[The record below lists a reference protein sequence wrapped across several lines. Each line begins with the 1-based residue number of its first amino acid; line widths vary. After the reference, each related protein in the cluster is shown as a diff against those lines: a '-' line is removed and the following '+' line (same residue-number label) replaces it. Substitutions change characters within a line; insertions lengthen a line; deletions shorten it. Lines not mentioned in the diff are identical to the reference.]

1 MKFFSLIITL
11 SFFLLTLGV
20 TRAAPLQEQ
29 VEKETAKREQMLAPL
44 QEAFAMSKKLVSDG
58 QSAQGCELLEKAYAA
73 LPETLRETPLALDVK
88 KTLAKLQAALAEAAA
103 EKNHWP
109 EARRRALASL
119 QYDPQSEKAL
129 TQLQQAD
136 EVLRRGTAGGEEVN
150 PALTTTF
157 FDRLSSVRS
166 GLEEAKALRETG
178 QLQKAEERYEDVLQ
192 ADPFNQVATEGIKK
206 IYQERGLV
214 AEKARDLS
222 NLERRREVREAWN
235 NIYPKNSSATGGIVV
250 SGALTAS
257 PSYALEQKMQKT
269 VIPQVDFSGADLET
283 IRRALISLS
292 RTYDSDAG
300 KGGVNFVVS
309 TDVANPQPVTL
320 KLRQTTLA
328 EIVRYI
334 AQIAGVKARIT
345 DIGVT
350 FGPLVEKRPELN
362 SQNFTVSPSFFKGAD
377 DKDQG
382 VTGGTLRGA
391 APTGGA
397 GATDVLAGQN
407 EQKKLMALGVQFPA
421 GAYAVYNQKTSQLKV
436 VNNQEMLDMI
446 GQLISAAEEQTLLI
460 QVGVRLVEIN
470 QLDLDSITV
479 NSALGGSGINLLSPI
494 PVGLSTSTGS
504 GTNQQVYGSG
514 VGGGTPQASNQRGV
528 NAQLN
533 QIQGVGLL
541 PNNTLQSFLQKG
553 VLAGTNQTS
562 SYALNTMDLGGTI
575 LNGMQFRTL
584 ITAVSQK
591 TSANVLANPS
601 IILKRGQKGVIE
613 VIQEFKYVKEYSD
626 PQSSISQFTPQNS
639 IPFGNSAALVQT
651 EAVPGPE
658 TVIGSFPSQIS
669 DAVPIGVKMGVKPDV
684 TGDNSRVL
692 LELEPSFIDFEGFI
706 NYGTLI
712 QSAYSVRY
720 YSNSVTIMTNII
732 NQPVF
737 IRRDLTLPAVE
748 VSDGYTLL
756 LGGLLRED
764 IQKIDEKVPI
774 LGDIP
779 IFGRAF
785 QGKTEQ
791 AVKKNTLIFVTPRI
805 LDVSGQ
811 PLNPTAGSPTT
822 TTASTSGPP

>member
-1 MKFFSLIITL
+1 MKILLFI
-11 SFFLLTLGV
+11 FLLCFGV
-20 TRAAPLQEQ
+20 SGTSVVRASTLQEQ
-29 VEKETAKREQMLAPL
+29 IEAETGKREQMLKPL
-44 QEAFAMSKKLVSDG
+44 IEAYGVSRKMVADG
-58 QSAQGCELLEKAYAA
+58 KSSEACEVLEKAYEA
-73 LPETLRETPLALDVK
+73 LPEVLRGAPLAMEVNR
-88 KTLAKLQAALAEAAA
+88 TLSKLQASLAEAAA
-103 EKNHWP
+103 QKNHWP

-119 QYDPQSEKAL
+119 QHDPKNEVAL
-129 TQLQQAD
+129 QQLQKSD
-136 EVLRRGTAGGEEVN
+136 EVLLRGASGTEAVN
-150 PALTTTF
+150 PALTTKF
-157 FDRLSSVRS
+157 FDRLTAVRS
-166 GLEEAKALRETG
+166 GLEEAQAFRETG
-178 QLQKAEERYEDVLQ
+178 QLAKAEKRYEDVLE
-192 ADPFNQVATEGIKK
+192 ADPFNQVATEGIQK
-206 IYQERGLV
+206 IYEERALV

-235 NIYPKNSSATGGIVV
+235 NIYPRSGATIGGIEIT
-250 SGALTAS
+250 GAMTAS
-257 PSYALEQKMQKT
+257 PAYALEKKLQKT
-269 VIPQVDFSGADLET
+269 VIPQVDFSAADLET

-292 RTYDSDAG
+292 RTYDPDTA

-320 KLRQTTLA
+320 RLRQASLA
-328 EIVRYI
+328 EVVRYI
-334 AQIAGVKARIT
+334 SQIAGVKARIT

-362 SQNFTVSPSFFKGAD
+362 SQNFTVSPSFFKGAGEKED
-377 DKDQG
+377 A
-382 VTGGTLRGA
+382 GTAAPRGA
-391 APTGGA
+391 GGGA
-397 GATDVLAGQN
+397 AATTSYSAGKN
-407 EQKKLMALGVQFPA
+407 EQKKLEDLGVVFPP

-436 VNNQEMLDMI
+436 VNNQEMLDLI

-470 QLDLDSITV
+470 QSDLDTITV
-479 NSALGGSGINLLSPI
+479 NSTLGGSGINLLSPV
-494 PVGLSTSTGS
+494 PAGLNPNSGGATPAAST
-504 GTNQQVYGSG
+504 
-514 VGGGTPQASNQRGV
+514 QRGV

-541 PNNTLQSFLQKG
+541 PNNTLQSFLQSG

-562 SYALNTMDLGGTI
+562 SYSLNTMDLGGTI
-575 LNGMQFRTL
+575 LNGMQLRTL

-591 TSANVLANPS
+591 NSANVLANPS

-613 VIQEFKYVKEYSD
+613 VTQEFKYVKEFSD
-626 PQSSISQFTPQNS
+626 PQSSIRTINS
-639 IPFGNSAALVQT
+639 TSTNQAAANNNLQG
-651 EAVPGPE
+651 VPGPE

-692 LELEPSFIDFEGFI
+692 LELEPSFVDFEGFI
-706 NYGTLI
+706 NYGTPI
-712 QSAYSVRY
+712 NSAYTQSY
-720 YSNSVTIMTNII
+720 FNTAVTIMTNNI

-774 LGDIP
+774 IGDIP

-791 AVKKNTLIFVTPRI
+791 AIKKNTLIFVTPRI

-822 TTASTSGPP
+822 ASASGPP

>member
-1 MKFFSLIITL
+1 MKI
-11 SFFLLTLGV
+11 FLLILSLCLGFSGQTV
-20 TRAAPLQEQ
+20 VGASTLQEQ
-29 VEKETAKREQMLAPL
+29 IEAETGKREQMLQPL
-44 QEAFAMSKKLVSDG
+44 KEAYGVSRKMVADG
-58 QSAQGCELLEKAYAA
+58 KSSEACELLEKAYEA
-73 LPETLRETPLALDVK
+73 LPMALRETPLAVEVNR
-88 KTLAKLQAALAEAAA
+88 TLSKLQATLAEVAAQQ
-103 EKNHWP
+103 NHWP
-109 EARRRALASL
+109 ETRRRALASL
-119 QYDPQSEKAL
+119 QHDPKNELAIL
-129 TQLQQAD
+129 QLQKSD
-136 EVLRRGTAGGEEVN
+136 EVLRRGVSGTESVN
-150 PALTTTF
+150 PALTTKF
-157 FDRLSSVRS
+157 FDRLTTVRN
-166 GLEEAKALRETG
+166 GLEEAQALRETG
-178 QLQKAEERYEDVLQ
+178 QLAKAEERYEDVLE
-192 ADPFNQVATEGIKK
+192 ADPFNQVATEGIQK
-206 IYQERGLV
+206 IYEERALV

-235 NIYPKNSSATGGIVV
+235 NIYPKSGAAVGGIEIT
-250 SGALTAS
+250 GAMTAS
-257 PSYALEQKMQKT
+257 PAYVLEKKLQKT

-292 RTYDSDAG
+292 RTYDPETA

-320 KLRQTTLA
+320 RLRQTSLA
-328 EIVRYI
+328 EVVRYI
-334 AQIAGVKARIT
+334 SQIAGVKARIT

-362 SQNFTVSPSFFKGAD
+362 SQNFTVSPSFFKGANGKED
-377 DKDQG
+377 AGTDAPRG
-382 VTGGTLRGA
+382 AGGGTA
-391 APTGGA
+391 ITGSDSA
-397 GATDVLAGQN
+397 GKN
-407 EQKKLMALGVQFPA
+407 EQKKLEDLGVVFPT

-479 NSALGGSGINLLSPI
+479 NSTLGGSGINLLSPV
-494 PVGLSTSTGS
+494 PAGLL
-504 GTNQQVYGSG
+504 TN
-514 VGGGTPQASNQRGV
+514 GGGATPSASTQRGV

-541 PNNTLQSFLQKG
+541 PNNTLQSFLQSG

-562 SYALNTMDLGGTI
+562 SYSLNTMDLGGTI

-591 TSANVLANPS
+591 NSANVLANPS

-613 VIQEFKYVKEYSD
+613 VAQEFKYVKEYSA
-626 PQSSISQFTPQNS
+626 PQSSIRTV
-639 IPFGNSAALVQT
+639 IPEGGGAINT
-651 EAVPGPE
+651 GIPGPE
-658 TVIGSFPSQIS
+658 TVIGSFPSEIS
-669 DAVPIGVKMGVKPDV
+669 DPVPIGVKMGVKPDV

-706 NYGTLI
+706 NYGTPI
-712 QSAYSVRY
+712 YSAFAASTYGVQ
-720 YSNSVTIMTNII
+720 TIILTNNI

-774 LGDIP
+774 IGDIP

-791 AVKKNTLIFVTPRI
+791 AIKKNTLIFVTPRI

-822 TTASTSGPP
+822 ASASGPP

>member
-1 MKFFSLIITL
+1 MKFFSLIVTL
-11 SFFLLTLGV
+11 CSFLLTLGA

-29 VEKETAKREQMLAPL
+29 VEKE
-44 QEAFAMSKKLVSDG
+44 AFAMSKRLVSDG
-58 QSAQGCELLEKAYAA
+58 QSAQGCELLEKAYSA

-88 KTLAKLQAALAEAAA
+88 KTLAKLQAVLAEAAA

-119 QYDPQSEKAL
+119 QYDPQNELAL
-129 TQLQQAD
+129 AQLQQAD

-157 FDRLSSVRS
+157 FDRLSSVRT
-166 GLEEAKALRETG
+166 GLEEAQALRETG

-235 NIYPKNSSATGGIVV
+235 NIYPKNSSAAGGIVV

-309 TDVANPQPVTL
+309 TDVESPQPVTL

-328 EIVRYI
+328 EVVRYI

-382 VTGGTLRGA
+382 VTGGALRGA
-391 APTGGA
+391 APAGGA
-397 GATDVLAGQN
+397 GAADVLAGQN

-460 QVGVRLVEIN
+460 QVGLRLVEIN
-470 QLDLDSITV
+470 QLDLDSITM
-479 NSALGGSGINLLSPI
+479 NSTLGGLPILSPV
-494 PVGLSTSTGS
+494 PVGLSTITGS
-504 GTNQQVYGSG
+504 GTTTKTNGSG
-514 VGGGTPQASNQRGV
+514 VGGGTPAASTQRGV

-541 PNNTLQSFLQKG
+541 PNNTLQSFLQQG
-553 VLAGTNQTS
+553 VLAGTNQTT

-575 LNGMQFRTL
+575 LNGMQFRTM

-591 TSANVLANPS
+591 NSANVLANPS

-613 VIQEFKYVKEYSD
+613 VTQEFKYVKEYSD
-626 PQSSISQFTPQNS
+626 PQSSIRTINTGGTGGATNS
-639 IPFGNSAALVQT
+639 VNVSANQS
-651 EAVPGPE
+651 VPGPE

-692 LELEPSFIDFEGFI
+692 LELEPSFVDFEGFI
-706 NYGTLI
+706 NYGTQI
-712 QSAYSVRY
+712 NSAYTLSY
-720 YSNSVTIMTNII
+720 FNTAVTIMTNTI

-764 IQKIDEKVPI
+764 IQKIDEKVPLI
-774 LGDIP
+774 GDIP

-791 AVKKNTLIFVTPRI
+791 AIKKNTLIFVTPRI

>member
-1 MKFFSLIITL
+1 MKTFLLIFSLC
-11 SFFLLTLGV
+11 LGV
-20 TRAAPLQEQ
+20 SGSSLVRASTVQEQ
-29 VEKETAKREQMLAPL
+29 IEAETGKREQMLQPL
-44 QEAFAMSKKLVSDG
+44 KEAFGVSRKMVADG
-58 QSAQGCELLEKAYAA
+58 KNSEACELLEKAYEA
-73 LPETLRETPLALDVK
+73 LPEVLRGSSLALEVNR
-88 KTLAKLQAALAEAAA
+88 TLSKLQASLAEAAA
-103 EKNHWP
+103 QQNHWP

-119 QYDPQSEKAL
+119 QHDPKNELAL
-129 TQLQQAD
+129 LQLKKSD
-136 EVLRRGTAGGEEVN
+136 EVLRRGASGTESVN
-150 PALTTTF
+150 PALTTKF
-157 FDRLSSVRS
+157 FDRLTAVRS
-166 GLEEAKALRETG
+166 GLEEAQALRETG
-178 QLQKAEERYEDVLQ
+178 QLAKAEERYEDVLEV
-192 ADPFNQVATEGIKK
+192 DPFNQVATQGIQK
-206 IYQERGLV
+206 IYEERALV

-235 NIYPKNSSATGGIVV
+235 NIYPKSGTTVGGIEIT
-250 SGALTAS
+250 GAMTAS
-257 PSYALEQKMQKT
+257 PAYALEKKMQKT

-292 RTYDSDAG
+292 RTYDPEAA

-309 TDVANPQPVTL
+309 TDITNSQPVSL
-320 KLRQTTLA
+320 RLRQTSLA
-328 EIVRYI
+328 EVVRYI
-334 AQIAGVKARIT
+334 SQIAGVKARIT

-350 FGPLVEKRPELN
+350 FGPLVEKSPELN

-377 DKDQG
+377 GKED
-382 VTGGTLRGA
+382 VGTTEPRGA
-391 APTGGA
+391 GGGSAAA
-397 GATDVLAGQN
+397 GSDGGGKN
-407 EQKKLMALGVQFPA
+407 EQKKLEDLGVVFPT

-436 VNNQEMLDMI
+436 VNNQEMLDLI

-479 NSALGGSGINLLSPI
+479 NSTLGGSGINLLSPV
-494 PVGLSTSTGS
+494 PAGLNSSSGGQTPAAST
-504 GTNQQVYGSG
+504 
-514 VGGGTPQASNQRGV
+514 QRGV

-541 PNNTLQSFLQKG
+541 PNNTLQSFLQAG

-562 SYALNTMDLGGTI
+562 SYSLNTMELGGTI
-575 LNGMQFRTL
+575 LNGMQLRTL
-584 ITAVSQK
+584 IQAVSQK
-591 TSANVLANPS
+591 NSANVLANPS

-613 VIQEFKYVKEYSD
+613 VTQEFKYVQEYSA
-626 PQSSISQFTPQNS
+626 PQSSIRTIQ
-639 IPFGNSAALVQT
+639 ALSTNAVIT
-651 EAVPGPE
+651 INLNNNTVPGPE

-669 DAVPIGVKMGVKPDV
+669 DPVPIGVKMGVKPDV

-706 NYGTLI
+706 NYGTQI
-712 QSAYSVRY
+712 NSAYTQTY
-720 YSNSVTIMTNII
+720 FNEAVTILTNNIQ
-732 NQPVF
+732 QPVF
-737 IRRDLTLPAVE
+737 IRRDLTLPSVE

-764 IQKIDEKVPI
+764 IQKIDEKVPLI
-774 LGDIP
+774 GDIP

-791 AVKKNTLIFVTPRI
+791 AIKKNTLIFVTPRI

-822 TTASTSGPP
+822 ASASGPP

>member
-1 MKFFSLIITL
+1 MKIFPIEITL
-11 SFFLLTLGV
+11 GLLLLISGV
-20 TRAAPLQEQ
+20 VRAAPLQEQ
-29 VEKETAKREQMLAPL
+29 VEMETAKREQMLVPL
-44 QEAFAMSKKLVSDG
+44 QAAFAASKKFVSDG
-58 QSAQGCELLEKAYAA
+58 QSSQGCEILEKAYAA
-73 LPETLRETPLALDVK
+73 LPETLRETPLASDVR
-88 KTLAKLQAALAEAAA
+88 KTLAKLQALLAQGAA

-109 EARRRALASL
+109 EARKRALASL
-119 QYDPQSEKAL
+119 QYEPQNEKAL

-136 EVLRRGTAGGEEVN
+136 EVLRRGTAGGDDIN
-150 PALTTTF
+150 PALTTKF
-157 FDRLSSVRS
+157 FDRLNVVRT
-166 GLEEAKALRETG
+166 GLEEAQALRETG
-178 QLQKAEERYEDVLQ
+178 QLQKSEERYEDVLQ

-235 NIYPKNSSATGGIVV
+235 NIYPKSSSVAGGIEVT
-250 SGALTAS
+250 GALTAS
-257 PSYALEQKMQKT
+257 PSYVLEQKMQKT

-283 IRRALISLS
+283 IRRALVSLS

-328 EIVRYI
+328 EVVRYI

-362 SQNFTVSPSFFKGAD
+362 SQNFTVSPSFFKGAE
-377 DKDQG
+377 DKEQG
-382 VTGGTLRGA
+382 VTGGALRGA
-391 APTGGA
+391 ASAGAVGGA
-397 GATDVLAGQN
+397 DVPTGQN
-407 EQKKLMALGVQFPA
+407 EQKKLMALGVQFPL

-446 GQLISAAEEQTLLI
+446 GMLISAAEEQTLLI

-470 QLDLDSITV
+470 QLDLDSITA
-479 NSALGGSGINLLSPI
+479 NSTFGGNGPSLLSAVPA
-494 PVGLSTSTGS
+494 GLNPASS
-504 GTNQQVYGSG
+504 
-514 VGGGTPQASNQRGV
+514 GGTPSASQQRGV

-553 VLAGTNQTS
+553 VLAGTNQTT
-562 SYALNTMDLGGTI
+562 SYSLNTMDFGGTI
-575 LNGMQFRTL
+575 FDSFTFSTL
-584 ITAVSQK
+584 ITAISQK
-591 TSANVLANPS
+591 NSANVLANPS

-613 VIQEFKYVKEYSD
+613 VAQEFKYVKEYSD
-626 PQSSISQFTPQNS
+626 PQSSIRTIQPTNTTGS
-639 IPFGNSAALVQT
+639 INVT
-651 EAVPGPE
+651 AVPGPE

-669 DAVPIGVKMGVKPDV
+669 DPVPIGVKMGVKPDV

-692 LELEPSFIDFEGFI
+692 LELEPSFVDFEGFI
-706 NYGTLI
+706 NYGVNIYSSYTQTYYNTTELLI
-712 QSAYSVRY
+712 
-720 YSNSVTIMTNII
+720 TNNIQ
-732 NQPVF
+732 QPVF

-748 VSDGYTLL
+748 VTDGYTLL

-774 LGDIP
+774 IGDIP

-791 AVKKNTLIFVTPRI
+791 SIKKNTLIFVTPRI

-811 PLNPTAGSPTT
+811 PLNPTAGSPAT

>member
-11 SFFLLTLGV
+11 SSFLLTLGV

-44 QEAFAMSKKLVSDG
+44 QEAFAMSKRLVSDG

-88 KTLAKLQAALAEAAA
+88 KTLAKLQAVLAEAAA

-119 QYDPQSEKAL
+119 QYDPQSEVAL

-157 FDRLSSVRS
+157 FDRLSSVRT
-166 GLEEAKALRETG
+166 GLEEAQALRETG

-235 NIYPKNSSATGGIVV
+235 NIYPKNSSAAGGIVV

-309 TDVANPQPVTL
+309 TDVESPQPVTL

-328 EIVRYI
+328 EVVRYI

-377 DKDQG
+377 DKEQG

-391 APTGGA
+391 APAGGA

-470 QLDLDSITV
+470 QLDMDSITV
-479 NSALGGSGINLLSPI
+479 NSTFGGNGPNLLSAVPA
-494 PVGLSTSTGS
+494 GLNPASDGST
-504 GTNQQVYGSG
+504 
-514 VGGGTPQASNQRGV
+514 PAASQQRGV
-528 NAQLN
+528 NGQLN

-541 PNNTLQSFLQKG
+541 PNNTLQSFLKQG
-553 VLAGTNQTS
+553 VLAGTNQTT

-575 LNGMQFRTL
+575 LNGMQFRTM

-601 IILKRGQKGVIE
+601 IVLKRGQKGVIE
-613 VIQEFKYVKEYSD
+613 VTQEFKYVKEYSD
-626 PQSSISQFTPQNS
+626 PQSSIRTVIPAGGGAVNS
-639 IPFGNSAALVQT
+639 GI
-651 EAVPGPE
+651 PGPE
-658 TVIGSFPSQIS
+658 TVIASFPSQIS

-706 NYGTLI
+706 NYGTQIFSAFAASTYGRQILI
-712 QSAYSVRY
+712 L
-720 YSNSVTIMTNII
+720 TNNI

-779 IFGRAF
+779 IFGRGF

-791 AVKKNTLIFVTPRI
+791 AIKKNTLIFVTPRI

>member
-1 MKFFSLIITL
+1 MKFFSLIVTL
-11 SFFLLTLGV
+11 SCFLLTLGA

-44 QEAFAMSKKLVSDG
+44 QEAFVMSKRLVSDG
-58 QSAQGCELLEKAYAA
+58 QSAQGCDRLEKAYAA

-88 KTLAKLQAALAEAAA
+88 KTLAKLQAVLAEAAA

-109 EARRRALASL
+109 EARRRSLASL
-119 QYDPQSEKAL
+119 QYDPQNGLAL
-129 TQLQQAD
+129 AQLQQAD

-157 FDRLSSVRS
+157 FDRLSSVRT

-235 NIYPKNSSATGGIVV
+235 NIYPKNSSAAGGIVV

-292 RTYDSDAG
+292 RTYDSDAS

-309 TDVANPQPVTL
+309 TDVESPQPVTL

-328 EIVRYI
+328 EVVRYI

-377 DKDQG
+377 DKEQG
-382 VTGGTLRGA
+382 VAGGTLRGA
-391 APTGGA
+391 APAGGA
-397 GATDVLAGQN
+397 GATDALAGQN

-460 QVGVRLVEIN
+460 QVGLRLVEIN
-470 QLDLDSITV
+470 QLDLDSITM
-479 NSALGGSGINLLSPI
+479 NSTLGGLPILSPV
-494 PVGLSTSTGS
+494 PVGLSTVGQS
-504 GTNQQVYGSG
+504 GKTNGSG
-514 VGGGTPQASNQRGV
+514 VGGGTPTASSQRGV

-541 PNNTLQSFLQKG
+541 PNNTLQSFLQQG
-553 VLAGTNQTS
+553 VLAGTNQTT

-575 LNGMQFRTL
+575 LNGMQFRTM

-613 VIQEFKYVKEYSD
+613 VTQEFKYVKEYSD
-626 PQSSISQFTPQNS
+626 PQSSIRTINTGGGGGASNS
-639 IPFGNSAALVQT
+639 VTVSANQS
-651 EAVPGPE
+651 VPGPE

-692 LELEPSFIDFEGFI
+692 LELEPSFVDFEGFI
-706 NYGTLI
+706 NYGTQI
-712 QSAYSVRY
+712 NSAYTQSY
-720 YSNSVTIMTNII
+720 FQIPVTIMTNII

-774 LGDIP
+774 IGDIP

-791 AVKKNTLIFVTPRI
+791 AIKKNTLIFVTPRI

-822 TTASTSGPP
+822 ASASGPP

>member
-1 MKFFSLIITL
+1 MKTFLLIFSLC
-11 SFFLLTLGV
+11 LGV
-20 TRAAPLQEQ
+20 SGDSLVRAGTVQEQ
-29 VEKETAKREQMLAPL
+29 IEAETGKREQMLQPL
-44 QEAFAMSKKLVSDG
+44 KEAYGVSRKMVADG
-58 QSAQGCELLEKAYAA
+58 KNSEACELLEKAYEA
-73 LPETLRETPLALDVK
+73 LPEVLRGSSLALEVNR
-88 KTLAKLQAALAEAAA
+88 TLSKLQASLAEVAAQQ
-103 EKNHWP
+103 NHWP

-119 QYDPQSEKAL
+119 QHDPKNELAL
-129 TQLQQAD
+129 LQLKKSD
-136 EVLRRGTAGGEEVN
+136 EVLRRGASGTESVN
-150 PALTTTF
+150 PALTTKF
-157 FDRLSSVRS
+157 FDRLTAVRS
-166 GLEEAKALRETG
+166 GLEEAQALRETG
-178 QLQKAEERYEDVLQ
+178 QLGKAEERYEDVLE
-192 ADPFNQVATEGIKK
+192 ADPFNQVATEGIQK
-206 IYQERGLV
+206 IYEERALV

-222 NLERRREVREAWN
+222 NLERKREVREAWN
-235 NIYPKNSSATGGIVV
+235 NIYPKSGTTVGGIEIT
-250 SGALTAS
+250 GAMTAS
-257 PSYALEQKMQKT
+257 PAYALEKKLQKT

-292 RTYDSDAG
+292 RTYDPEAA

-320 KLRQTTLA
+320 RLRQTSLA
-328 EIVRYI
+328 EVVRYI
-334 AQIAGVKARIT
+334 SQIAGVKARIT

-350 FGPLVEKRPELN
+350 FGPLVEKSPELN

-377 DKDQG
+377 GKED
-382 VTGGTLRGA
+382 VGTAEPRGA
-391 APTGGA
+391 AGSSAAAGSDGG
-397 GATDVLAGQN
+397 GKN
-407 EQKKLMALGVQFPA
+407 EQKKLEDLGVVFPT

-436 VNNQEMLDMI
+436 VNNQEMLDLI

-470 QLDLDSITV
+470 QSDLDTITV
-479 NSALGGSGINLLSPI
+479 NSTLGGSGINLLSPV
-494 PVGLSTSTGS
+494 PAGLNSSSGGSTPSAST
-504 GTNQQVYGSG
+504 
-514 VGGGTPQASNQRGV
+514 QRGV

-541 PNNTLQSFLQKG
+541 PNNTLQSFLQSG

-562 SYALNTMDLGGTI
+562 SYALNTMELGGTI
-575 LNGMQFRTL
+575 LNGMQLRTL
-584 ITAVSQK
+584 IQAVSQK
-591 TSANVLANPS
+591 NSANVLANPS

-613 VIQEFKYVKEYSD
+613 VVQEFKYVKEYSD
-626 PQSSISQFTPQNS
+626 PQSSIRTIQSTSTNQ
-639 IPFGNSAALVQT
+639 SAGFLT
-651 EAVPGPE
+651 SVPGPE

-669 DAVPIGVKMGVKPDV
+669 DPVPIGVKMGVKPDV

-706 NYGTLI
+706 NYGTVI
-712 QSAYSVRY
+712 NSAYTLAY
-720 YSNSVTIMTNII
+720 YNQAVTIMTNNIQ
-732 NQPVF
+732 QPVF

-748 VSDGYTLL
+748 VTDGYTLL

-774 LGDIP
+774 IGDIP

-791 AVKKNTLIFVTPRI
+791 AIKKNTLIFVTPRI

-822 TTASTSGPP
+822 ASASGTP

>member
-1 MKFFSLIITL
+1 MKLFSLIITL
-11 SFFLLTLGV
+11 SSFLLTLGV

-44 QEAFAMSKKLVSDG
+44 QEAFAMSKRLVSDG

-88 KTLAKLQAALAEAAA
+88 RTLAKLQAVLAEAAA

-157 FDRLSSVRS
+157 FDRLSSVRT

-235 NIYPKNSSATGGIVV
+235 NIYPKSSSAAGGIVV

-309 TDVANPQPVTL
+309 TDVESPQPVTL

-328 EIVRYI
+328 EVVRYI

-382 VTGGTLRGA
+382 VTGGALRGA
-391 APTGGA
+391 APAGGA
-397 GATDVLAGQN
+397 VATDGLSGQN

-479 NSALGGSGINLLSPI
+479 NSTLGGSGINLLSPI
-494 PVGLSTSTGS
+494 PVGLSTSGSNNTVNGS
-504 GTNQQVYGSG
+504 GLGPN
-514 VGGGTPQASNQRGV
+514 TPTASTQRGV

-553 VLAGTNQTS
+553 QLAGTNLPS
-562 SYALNTMDLGGTI
+562 NYALNTMDLGGTI
-575 LNGMQFRTL
+575 LNGMQFRTM

-626 PQSSISQFTPQNS
+626 PQSSIRTVVPAGGGAINTG
-639 IPFGNSAALVQT
+639 I
-651 EAVPGPE
+651 PGPE

-669 DAVPIGVKMGVKPDV
+669 DPVPIGVKMGVKPDV

-706 NYGTLI
+706 NYGTIINSAFAASTYGSTTLI
-712 QSAYSVRY
+712 L
-720 YSNSVTIMTNII
+720 TNNI

-774 LGDIP
+774 IGDIP

-791 AVKKNTLIFVTPRI
+791 AIKKNTLIFVTPRI

-822 TTASTSGPP
+822 ASASGPP

>member
-1 MKFFSLIITL
+1 
-11 SFFLLTLGV
+11 
-20 TRAAPLQEQ
+20 
-29 VEKETAKREQMLAPL
+29 
-44 QEAFAMSKKLVSDG
+44 
-58 QSAQGCELLEKAYAA
+58 
-73 LPETLRETPLALDVK
+73 
-88 KTLAKLQAALAEAAA
+88 
-103 EKNHWP
+103 
-109 EARRRALASL
+109 
-119 QYDPQSEKAL
+119 
-129 TQLQQAD
+129 
-136 EVLRRGTAGGEEVN
+136 
-150 PALTTTF
+150 
-157 FDRLSSVRS
+157 
-166 GLEEAKALRETG
+166 
-178 QLQKAEERYEDVLQ
+178 
-192 ADPFNQVATEGIKK
+192 
-206 IYQERGLV
+206 V

-235 NIYPKNSSATGGIVV
+235 NIYPKSGTTVGGIEIT
-250 SGALTAS
+250 GAMTAS
-257 PSYALEQKMQKT
+257 PAYALEKKLQKT

-292 RTYDSDAG
+292 RTYDPEAA

-309 TDVANPQPVTL
+309 TDVTNPQPVTL
-320 KLRQTTLA
+320 RLRQTSLA
-328 EIVRYI
+328 EVVRYI
-334 AQIAGVKARIT
+334 SQIAGVKARIT

-350 FGPLVEKRPELN
+350 FGPLVEKSPELN

-377 DKDQG
+377 GKED
-382 VTGGTLRGA
+382 VGTAEPRGA
-391 APTGGA
+391 AGSSAAAGSDGG
-397 GATDVLAGQN
+397 GKN
-407 EQKKLMALGVQFPA
+407 EQKKLEDLGVVFPT

-436 VNNQEMLDMI
+436 VNNQEMLDLI

-479 NSALGGSGINLLSPI
+479 NSTLGGSGINLLSPV
-494 PVGLSTSTGS
+494 PVGFLTNGTGKTPSAST
-504 GTNQQVYGSG
+504 
-514 VGGGTPQASNQRGV
+514 QRGV

-541 PNNTLQSFLQKG
+541 PNNTLQSFLQSG

-591 TSANVLANPS
+591 NSANVLANPS

-613 VIQEFKYVKEYSD
+613 VAQEFKYVKEYSD
-626 PQSSISQFTPQNS
+626 PQSSIRTL
-639 IPFGNSAALVQT
+639 IPAGGG
-651 EAVPGPE
+651 AVNTGIPGPE

-669 DAVPIGVKMGVKPDV
+669 DPVPIGVKMGVKPDV

-692 LELEPSFIDFEGFI
+692 LELEPSFVDFEGFI
-706 NYGTLI
+706 NYGTPIYSAFAASTYGTQTLI
-712 QSAYSVRY
+712 L
-720 YSNSVTIMTNII
+720 TNNIQ
-732 NQPVF
+732 QPVF

-764 IQKIDEKVPI
+764 IQKIDEKVPLI
-774 LGDIP
+774 GDIP

-791 AVKKNTLIFVTPRI
+791 AIKKNTLIFVTPRI

-822 TTASTSGPP
+822 ASASGTP

>member
-1 MKFFSLIITL
+1 MKFFSLIVTL
-11 SFFLLTLGV
+11 CSFLLTLGA

-44 QEAFAMSKKLVSDG
+44 QEAFAMSKRLVSDG
-58 QSAQGCELLEKAYAA
+58 QSAQGCELLEKAYFA

-88 KTLAKLQAALAEAAA
+88 KTLAKLQAVLAEAAT

-119 QYDPQSEKAL
+119 QYDPQNELAL
-129 TQLQQAD
+129 AQLQQAD

-157 FDRLSSVRS
+157 FDRLSSVRT
-166 GLEEAKALRETG
+166 GLEEAQALRETG

-235 NIYPKNSSATGGIVV
+235 NIYPKNSSAAGGIVV

-309 TDVANPQPVTL
+309 TDVESPQPVTL

-328 EIVRYI
+328 EVVRYI

-377 DKDQG
+377 DKEQG
-382 VTGGTLRGA
+382 VTGGALRGA
-391 APTGGA
+391 APAGGA

-460 QVGVRLVEIN
+460 QVGLRLVEIN
-470 QLDLDSITV
+470 QLDLDSITM
-479 NSALGGSGINLLSPI
+479 NSTLGGLPILSPV
-494 PVGLSTSTGS
+494 PVGLSTITGS
-504 GTNQQVYGSG
+504 GTTTKTNGSG
-514 VGGGTPQASNQRGV
+514 VGGGTPAASTQRGV

-541 PNNTLQSFLQKG
+541 PNNTLQSFLQQG
-553 VLAGTNQTS
+553 VLAGTNQTT

-575 LNGMQFRTL
+575 LNGMQFRTM

-591 TSANVLANPS
+591 NSANVLANPS

-613 VIQEFKYVKEYSD
+613 VTQEFKYVKEYSD
-626 PQSSISQFTPQNS
+626 PQSSIRTINTGGTGGATNS
-639 IPFGNSAALVQT
+639 VNVSANQS
-651 EAVPGPE
+651 VPGPE

-692 LELEPSFIDFEGFI
+692 LELEPSFVDFEGFI
-706 NYGTLI
+706 NYGTQI
-712 QSAYSVRY
+712 NSAYTLSY
-720 YSNSVTIMTNII
+720 FNTAVTIMTNII

-779 IFGRAF
+779 IFGRGF

-791 AVKKNTLIFVTPRI
+791 AIKKNTLIFVTPRI